1 MKITLLAGNPAT
13 DFGLELDKVA
23 NGDAI
28 VRLRAPW
35 TGPAPAPEVEVKLAQ
50 VFTVPPLLLVTEPR
64 GTRLATLAEVR
75 TLAARE
81 VSQQTQ
87 QLEAQWQALVNDIS
101 TASLHADMSK
111 RFLGLAP
118 FPGGALDYIGA
129 MKLNLNACL
138 LDSSVRLEATV
149 EVAARCSISHGTAA
163 IIARMAWRLSILA
176 TSPKPRLSLQI
187 PVPGLR
193 FPDFEFP
200 NFNLSALA
208 IPIAQVSVFDLP
220 TLPGIPLTL
229 TYDNIDVVAPVYTND
244 GGLTFTVT
252 INAARVEVFGTSCA
266 LGDPTLTFDRGAV
279 TIDGFSVVLAPLNW
293 TARPAAPLPAPLD
306 GVSLLP
312 GTGSLRLALEI
323 ENGNA
328 ALKGVL
334 TQTLTLFPTLQPS
347 KLLTLQLDLPFDDTG
362 FLPNVT
368 INNVSYP
375 RTITLAIDGGTLSLT
390 GLLQNPV
397 LPGNISLNLDLPA
410 LPAPQIDVLI
420 DILSAILGALVKGL
434 AGLARIVEEGLRA
447 LFSLLRNAST
457 ALSKLNISL
466 VLDQRTGHLQQ
477 VLVGVRRG
485 KTGTE
490 NIFDTPALS
499 LNAPTDIE
507 LALLIDLRDGER
519 DAYLVAT
526 VATANKELLTLS
538 SDLWFGGGAKE
549 SPAGDITAP
558 GADGAPKET
567 PKLIKIDVK
576 TRENADGRFSF
587 VPFGIRHGQAV
598 FFYALES
605 PLPDFATQPTVAF
618 SGYRLTDKLE
628 HVLKARAKFNPDI
641 VKGRFLPFLA
651 APADQGEK
659 SGSASGVGDMLKQY
673 IEIETM
679 SDADLAGGV
688 ITIASKV
695 TLKAMGS
702 KIRSDLSIE
711 LDARRMTAN
720 VRGGA
725 IQISLPMDEP
735 LELLGMKATFL
746 NKSDPKIR
754 VIENQ
759 FVLDMSGSDTRLYLN
774 DAYIMVLD
782 FDRLGS
788 DADGKPLRFHVN
800 KMIVHGGGLDLE
812 ASLAG
817 PYTLRLNGL
826 ETDFTFGKAAIRVR
840 SGRIEAFSLGAMGKL
855 PPALLGDVDVKMQLD
870 FGERKDGSVGLLN
883 GAIEL
888 QNRGRPIR
896 SEHTHFV
903 LTLDALSMRVF
914 DDGGGLHF
922 CAFIS
927 GSAMFKPE
935 APALA
940 EGMLK
945 KLSGVELKFT
955 DCPVCGASDVIQREL
970 EKLNLSFVIALDE
983 PVKATLFEL
992 FTFEVRSFGLEPR
1005 CNAFD
1010 DRPPAIVIGGQVSFA
1025 ASGDVVR
1032 AECDFHKLYLATPQ
1046 PGEFLPRL
1054 KCEGLGLALRLGSAL
1069 EIEGKVVAVDGR
1081 MPKNMLVSTA
1091 PENKIKG
1098 NGFMGQGRVAI
1109 QGLPPFAASFGF
1121 VELEFAGGE
1130 RKRGW
1135 FVYLEAQHLSYYFQL
1150 GPVPI
1155 YLREAGLG
1163 LGFHFTYV
1171 GIEAIDNA
1179 TSLIEMIKGVDK
1191 IAATALE
1198 PAKLESWTASPRGDL
1213 TLVGRLFISMSS
1225 ASSPAEP
1232 LVWKKDEEKDL
1243 PNVMLLNVVAAMRK
1257 STFLMT
1263 ANVWLGYNY
1272 YDWDQDRHIGN
1283 NELAGK
1289 QALTGYVLL
1298 AGARSEFLARVK
1310 SNPGAKIG
1318 NRLAL
1323 PEQFK
1328 NALTEVQYEATLY
1341 IRPGLLHFELGWPN
1355 RITWSK
1361 NFAGVNVSVAGGAI
1375 FRVHEGAIL
1384 VGLNLEGNLNFS
1396 LSARLDA
1403 GVVGVA
1409 VSASVYAALIAR
1421 IIGFLDSQKVDNSLY
1436 YSLFS
1441 LQIQVKFE
1449 VSAWLEIDAWLC
1461 KITIRISFALS
1472 LQIDVVAELAMQG
1485 DLQMGTR
1492 VRATIAISIFG
1503 RSLGLSVGLA
1513 LNPGL
1518 VDKASGRVGRF
1529 MNMGLM
1535 QEVPSVTPDIGQQD
1549 SANDTATSIGA
1560 ERRKARIKA
1569 GAANRHGSNL
1579 APVPHEDPVANIAVP
1594 EIKLAVAIGPSDFQ
1608 IVLTYP
1614 KVPPAEIDTPLA
1626 TIDDWVYLTFLPVD
1640 AMPVVGIGAQQHSS
1654 FYAAPHASDTHNLE
1668 PDHIMAFP
1676 AAAVD
1681 GMQFYAFESNKW
1693 KIHSFKDTGA
1703 DVATKIEW
1711 GRKLNYSQRTE
1722 DDGKGTLAE
1731 KSGEAELTNL
1741 FFAAFRTTADRPSE
1755 VTVVNNPYEEPNAR
1769 PPIAAEDRITRL
1781 SQTSQQQHDRQERGY
1796 NRNMQ
1801 TDPADR
1807 RCHEARD
1814 FLMQKFTSDLFQ
1826 LAADG
1831 VVTEQ
1836 AHVVHV
1842 GLTLLVRRELA
1853 EALSADGGVRA
1864 NVQKRIEAV
1873 PAGKKSAK
1881 CEVFNPPRLMFSKK
1895 PPRFDKVVCR
1905 FDGNKAR
1912 LDWDLGWDYRI
1923 EPEHFV
1929 QHYLLRRW
1937 IEVAGDQVGE
1947 ASCITFKRADHVC
1960 EKDDRS
1966 RRTVERGTWQY
1977 TDEFADMSAGDK
1989 AKLFNPTADAVLRYS
2004 VVAVC
2009 VSGTRSRPCSDFLA
2023 VRTGMPQLTAITR
2036 ASAIMVVNPVPVAAT
2051 GKLSNPELM
2060 LRLESGADSIVAG
2073 DQRFW
2078 RLLLRSEAIVP
2089 AGDYGTDGQTDRP
2102 LGGTIGAART
2112 PRRGDVPF
2120 KLPAG
2125 TNTQFPQATKITGH
2139 EDEHASVNKD
2149 LPALIEL
2156 LAETDSPRAYT
2167 LLAQSFVQRVV
2178 QRDGK
2183 DIATEIACSPL
2194 VPVELS
2200 LIVTSADSEEHKE
2213 QNLMTRVDALEMV
2226 RLPLSAEEH
2235 VLDPVAR
2242 CDLHAKSGRA
2252 AIREPQAG
2260 QEDKLD
2266 YCSIVHPDFGG
2277 VTELSWNV
2285 RPSGLAAA
2293 ALARYRLLAG
2303 FEVVSLNLDNGDNA
2317 VDPAA
2322 WASGRLQRHTLARLL
2337 STEAAPLTP
2346 SEVGEPSNWKVRYP
2360 SQAARRLA
2368 GGAWYSPAESR
2379 IDWPWPDIRREPLP
2393 EPSSELIKSL
2403 LREGVPDYI
2412 ELAMTGGADISWKF
2426 SLPAVVAD
2434 LWQLDKTA
2442 THLRYIG
2449 KAGDGAAAALRQALR
2464 RLRAEPV
2471 GAWPTGAGPTEGYG
2485 LLLKSGWALS
2495 MTPRWDVASAPGNTD
2510 APVPLREMVTMHFDR
2525 DLNPLLEALMA
2536 RMRRLPASGNCGE
2549 RLLDVDRRPPPVVQA
2564 KSVSAFLD
2572 GTSDQLDPYGWA
2584 MLDRLGLGVTVRL
2597 FDPVADAFLSAHALH
2612 AQLAQAL
2619 KDDTLKGLYP
2629 TARAQLLVEV
2639 LLQPGG
2645 MMERE
2650 DFSAV
2655 PDGLGEIKIHSEE
2668 FLLQTQGLA
2677 MLRLSVR
2684 PSIKPVL
2691 QYVIWDRPACQASDA
2706 ELTDVDAY
2714 VPQLAK
2720 VFKFDERS
2728 HGKRSLR
2735 SFLEELEV
2743 GKIEDA
2749 AERRRHAQTV
2759 ILRTRADVTFDVP
2772 VEVDIAPGA
2781 GELRNGP
2788 VDAFGRFGDW
2798 NWEYGADPGRHRFG
2812 TLLRNALEADSD
2824 YKPEPD
2830 DDKTI
2835 TDKWVVLNR
2844 RFFAYAADPGSS
2856 EKAVVPLAFAAIE
2869 PSEPIQIA
2877 ADSAGRLAVMLPEA
2891 DGYARTRALAVLP
2904 QWRYGRMLRD
2914 AGYGAKLDALLKS
2927 KREDCIIDETTAK
2940 QNRYVLS
2947 TIERSAP
2954 IQPPEVLAVGRL
2966 GDTIWWTDGT
2976 TWEQEGAPRSATA
2989 LREAQFV
2996 RAGTDPGNALPII
3009 VRHHPELRL
3018 SKSNAMLA
3026 RALSMAGSLTSFV
3039 LTPADQAWC
3048 KQFVSLDRLEPA
3060 HQPKQP
3066 NAGEVDVGL
3075 LDQVTQLLG
3084 EPPVDSK
3091 VRVLR
3096 HLPHWYRHS
3105 VTLSAGA
3112 GSEVATTVSAYLAE
3126 APARLVEMREG
3137 IPKLEAGHPWQAML
3151 VPDSINP
3158 MKVTMTVKPA
3168 YPHFALV
3175 LPVLRYCDTTDET
3188 TASLWPGAIAELPD
3202 PGVIYDLLLEAA
3214 PEPLRPRAALTP
3226 LARIG
3231 RAPVQKGHPY
3241 VSTFLLS
3248 RDWAVDAALVPSVA
3262 GHQLQLSISPMS
3274 VPIQVS
3280 AELKTLLGS
3289 DDYLRGDTMRLPGG
3303 WSAGWIDHYV
3313 ARLADQSVAAGIE
3326 GTARL
3331 LTALAEAD
3339 IGLPAG
3345 PAELAKLFPSYGLAS
3360 VHLVLPVDNAGWNVL
3375 ALVLGNWVAALA
3387 QQPGALASLLHDYF
3401 APVATAVA
3409 VQTWP
3414 TDDPSGKPIPWL
3426 DSLPEPGLGCGW
3438 TQEAATRMLLP
3449 ELMTDAEYDD
3459 IVVAI
3464 VGGAP
3469 QLAQRFRLL
3478 RASQR
3483 ERALGGGKLR
3493 IRATRG
3499 DAIALELALVSL
3511 T

>member
-1 MKITLLAGNPAT
+1 MKISLLAGNPAT
-13 DFGLELDKVA
+13 DFGLELDDDTSG
-23 NGDAI
+23 NTI

-35 TGPAPAPEVEVKLAQ
+35 TAPAPAPEVEVKLAQ
-50 VFTVPPLLLVTEPR
+50 VLTVPPLLLVAEPG

-75 TLAARE
+75 AMAAHE
-81 VSQQTQ
+81 VNQQTQ
-87 QLEAQWQALVNDIS
+87 QLEAQWKALVNGIS
-101 TASLHADMSK
+101 TASLHADMSN

-118 FPGGALDYIGA
+118 FPGGALDFIGV

-138 LDSSVRLEATV
+138 LDSSVRLEITV
-149 EVAARCSISHGTAA
+149 EVAARCSISHGAAA
-163 IIARMAWRLSILA
+163 IIARIAWRLSILA
-176 TSPKPRLSLQI
+176 TSPIPRLSLQI
-187 PVPGLR
+187 PVPALC
-193 FPDFEFP
+193 FPDFAFP
-200 NFNLSALA
+200 DFNLAALA
-208 IPIAQVSVFDLP
+208 IPAAPFSMFDLP

-229 TYDNIDVVAPVYTND
+229 THGGIVVSPVVYTPAD

-252 INAARVEVFGTSCA
+252 ITAAEVEVFGANCA

-279 TIDGFSVVLAPLNW
+279 KIDGFSVAPAPLNW
-293 TARPAAPLPAPLD
+293 TARPATPLPAPLD

-312 GTGSLRLALEI
+312 GDGSLRLALEVD
-323 ENGNA
+323 NGNA

-334 TQTLTLFPTLQPS
+334 TQTLTLFPTLQPN
-347 KLLTLQLDLPFDDTG
+347 KLLELQLALPFDDTG
-362 FLPNVT
+362 FVPEVT
-368 INNVSYP
+368 INHVAIP
-375 RTITLAIDGGTLSLT
+375 RTMTLKIDGGTVSLG
-390 GLLQNPV
+390 GLLQN
-397 LPGNISLNLDLPA
+397 LALRGSISLNLDLPA
-410 LPAPQIDVLI
+410 LPAPQVDVLI

-447 LFSLLRNAST
+447 LFSLLRKAAT
-457 ALSKLNISL
+457 ALSKLDITL
-466 VLDQRTGHLQQ
+466 MLDQRTGHLQQ
-477 VLVGVRRG
+477 VLVGVRRSG
-485 KTGTE
+485 TGTE

-499 LNAPTDIE
+499 LSVPADIE

-526 VATANKELLTLS
+526 VDAANKELLTMS
-538 SDLWFGGGAKE
+538 SDLWFGGGARE
-549 SPAGDITAP
+549 SQAGDIAAP
-558 GADGAPKET
+558 DADGAAKES
-567 PKLIKIDVK
+567 PKLIKIAVK
-576 TRENADGRFSF
+576 TREDAAAGRFSF
-587 VPFGIRHGQAV
+587 VPFGLRHGQAV

-605 PLPDFATQPTVAF
+605 PLPNFAKVPTVAF
-618 SGYRLTDKLE
+618 SGYRLTDSLD
-628 HVLKARAKFNPDI
+628 HVLAVKASFNLGKAKE
-641 VKGRFLPFLA
+641 RFLPFLA
-651 APADQGEK
+651 APADQAAK
-659 SGSASGVGDMLKQY
+659 PNSAGGIGDMLKQY
-673 IEIETM
+673 IQIDAMT
-679 SDADLAGGV
+679 DADLEQGV
-688 ITIASKV
+688 LKSKAKV

-702 KIRSDLSIE
+702 KISSELTIE

-725 IQISLPMDEP
+725 IQISLPMDKP

-746 NKSDPKIR
+746 NKSDPKIP
-754 VIENQ
+754 VTENQ
-759 FVLDMSGSDTRLYLN
+759 FVLDMGGSDTRLYLN
-774 DAYIMVLD
+774 NAYTMVLD

-788 DADGKPLRFHVN
+788 DADGKPLRFHVS
-800 KMIVHGGGLDLE
+800 KLIVHGGGLDLE

-826 ETDFTFGKAAIRVR
+826 ETDFTFEKAAIRVR
-840 SGRIEAFSLGAMGKL
+840 SGRIEAFSLGALGKL
-855 PPALLGDVDVKMQLD
+855 PPALLGDVDVKLQLD
-870 FGERKDGSVGLLN
+870 FGERKDGTVGLLN

-888 QNRGRPIR
+888 QSRGKPIR

-955 DCPVCGASDVIQREL
+955 DCPVCGPSDVIQREL

-992 FTFEVRSFGLEPR
+992 FSFEVRSFGLEPR

-1025 ASGDVVR
+1025 VSGDVVR
-1032 AECDFHKLYLATPQ
+1032 AECDFHKLYLATPLSGQ
-1046 PGEFLPRL
+1046 FLPRL

-1069 EIEGKVVAVDGR
+1069 EIEGKVVAVDSR
-1081 MPKNMLVSTA
+1081 MPENLLVSAA
-1091 PENKIKG
+1091 PKDRIKG

-1121 VELEFAGGE
+1121 VELEFPSGE

-1179 TSLIEMIKGVDK
+1179 TSLIDMIKGVDK

-1198 PAKLESWTASPRGDL
+1198 PAKIESWTASPRGDL

-1232 LVWKKDEEKDL
+1232 LVWKEDEEREL

-1272 YDWDQDRHIGN
+1272 HDWDQARHLGN
-1283 NELAGK
+1283 NGLAGK

-1318 NRLAL
+1318 DRLPL

-1384 VGLNLEGNLNFS
+1384 AGLNLEGNLNFS
-1396 LSARLDA
+1396 MSARLDA

-1421 IIGFLDSQKVDNSLY
+1421 IIGFLDSQRVGNSLY

-1472 LQIDVVAELAMQG
+1472 LQIDVVAELALQG
-1485 DLQMGTR
+1485 DLEMGTR

-1518 VDKASGRVGRF
+1518 VDNAAARVGRF

-1549 SANDTATSIGA
+1549 AANDTATSIGA
-1560 ERRKARIKA
+1560 ERRDARVAA
-1569 GAANRHGSNL
+1569 GAANSNSDL
-1579 APVPHEDPVANIAVP
+1579 APVPHEDRVADIPAP
-1594 EIKLAVAIGPSDFQ
+1594 PIKPAVAIGPSDFQ

-1614 KVPPAEIDTPLA
+1614 KVPPAEIDRPLA
-1626 TIDDWVYLTFLPVD
+1626 SIDEWVYVTFLPVD
-1640 AMPVVGIGAQQHSS
+1640 AAPAAGNDPQPRSS
-1654 FYAAPHASDTHNLE
+1654 FYAAPHPRDSTNMA
-1668 PDHIMAFP
+1668 PDHVIAFP
-1676 AAAVD
+1676 AAAP
-1681 GMQFYAFESNKW
+1681 GGQYYAFDNGKW
-1693 KIHSFKDTGA
+1693 RIRSFA
-1703 DVATKIEW
+1703 AASAAVATNIEW
-1711 GRKLNYSQRTE
+1711 DRKLNYSQSTE
-1722 DDGKGTLAE
+1722 DSGNGTPAE
-1731 KSGEAELTNL
+1731 KSGEATLTDL
-1741 FFAAFRTTADRPSE
+1741 FFAAFRTTASRPIDVS
-1755 VTVVNNPYEEPNAR
+1755 VAKPYEEPRAR
-1769 PPIAAEDRITRL
+1769 PPIAAEAPIARIA
-1781 SQTSQQQHDRQERGY
+1781 QTSQQQHDRQERGY
-1796 NRNMQ
+1796 NRNMK

-1826 LAADG
+1826 LAEDG
-1831 VVTEQ
+1831 IVTEQ

-1842 GLTLLVRRELA
+1842 GLTLLVPFELA
-1853 EALSADGGVRA
+1853 KALGAEGAGRA
-1864 NVQKRIEAV
+1864 QVQKRIEAV
-1873 PAGKKSAK
+1873 TIGGTSAP
-1881 CEVFNPPRLMFSKK
+1881 CEVFNPPHLRFSVK

-1912 LDWDLGWDYRI
+1912 LDWDLRWDHRI

-1929 QHYLLRRW
+1929 QHYQLRRW
-1937 IEVAGDQVGE
+1937 IEVDGEQAGE
-1947 ASCITFKRADHVC
+1947 ATSITFKRADRVC
-1960 EKDDRS
+1960 GEADGS

-2004 VVAVC
+2004 VVPVC

-2023 VRTGMPQLTAITR
+2023 VRTGMPQLTAITH
-2036 ASAIMVVNPVPVAAT
+2036 ASAIMTVNPLPDVASGMLRA
-2051 GKLSNPELM
+2051 PELM
-2060 LRLESGADSIVAG
+2060 LRLESGTDVVAAG

-2120 KLPAG
+2120 ELPAG
-2125 TNTQFPQATKITGH
+2125 SDIQFPPAAVPMGPQ
-2139 EDEHASVNKD
+2139 DEHASVNQA
-2149 LPALIEL
+2149 LPALIAL
-2156 LAETDSPRAYT
+2156 LADTATPSAYT
-2167 LLAQSFVQRVV
+2167 LLAQTFAR
-2178 QRDGK
+2178 RGK
-2183 DIATEIACSPL
+2183 KEIASSPL
-2194 VPVELS
+2194 VPVELG
-2200 LIVTSADSEEHKE
+2200 LIVTAADRKE

-2226 RLPLSAEEH
+2226 RLPLKAEEH
-2235 VLDPVAR
+2235 LLDPVAR
-2242 CDLHAKSGRA
+2242 PDLHAEPGRA
-2252 AIREPQAG
+2252 AMREPLAG
-2260 QEDKLD
+2260 KKDRLD
-2266 YCSIVHPDFGG
+2266 YCSVVHPDFGG
-2277 VTELSWNV
+2277 LTQLSWDV
-2285 RPSGLAAA
+2285 LPSGLAAA

-2303 FEVVSLNLDNGDNA
+2303 FEVVSLNLDSGDRA
-2317 VDPAA
+2317 ADPAP
-2322 WASGRLQRHTLARLL
+2322 WKSGRLQRHTLARLL
-2337 STEAAPLTP
+2337 STEGAPLTP

-2379 IDWPWPDIRREPLP
+2379 IVWPWPDIRREPLP

-2403 LREGVPDYI
+2403 LREGVPSFI
-2412 ELAMTGGADISWKF
+2412 ELAMTGGAGISWKF
-2426 SLPAVVAD
+2426 SLETDATAP
-2434 LWQLDKTA
+2434 WQLDDNA
-2442 THLRYIG
+2442 TRLHYRS
-2449 KAGDGAAAALRQALR
+2449 KAGEGGASALR
-2464 RLRAEPV
+2464 RALRLLRAQPDS
-2471 GAWPTGAGPTEGYG
+2471 AGPADGYT
-2485 LLLKSGWALS
+2485 LSLKRGWALS
-2495 MTPRWDVASAPGNTD
+2495 MTPRWAEAPANANAA
-2510 APVPLREMVTMHFDR
+2510 APLKEVVTMYFERELH
-2525 DLNPLLEALMA
+2525 PLLEGLMM
-2536 RMRRLPASGNCGE
+2536 RMRRLCASASGGE
-2549 RLLDVDRRPPPVVQA
+2549 RLLDLDRRPAPVVQA
-2564 KSVSAFLD
+2564 ENVGTFLD
-2572 GTSDQLDPYGWA
+2572 VTSDQLDPYGWA
-2584 MLDRLGLGVTVRL
+2584 MLDRLGLGVTLRL
-2597 FDPVADAFLSAHALH
+2597 FDPVNDAFLSAHALH
-2612 AQLAQAL
+2612 AQLALAL
-2619 KDDTLKGLYP
+2619 ADGTLARLYP
-2629 TARAQLLVEV
+2629 EAMAQLLVEV

-2650 DFSAV
+2650 DFSTV
-2655 PDGLGEIKIHSEE
+2655 PDALGEVENHPGE

-2684 PSIKPVL
+2684 PSIRPELK
-2691 QYVIWDRPACQASDA
+2691 YVIWDSPASRAPDN
-2706 ELTDVDAY
+2706 ELIGVDAY
-2714 VPQLAK
+2714 VPLLARTISL
-2720 VFKFDERS
+2720 ER
-2728 HGKRSLR
+2728 RSLK
-2735 SFLEELEV
+2735 SFLQELED
-2743 GKIEDA
+2743 GKLGNA
-2749 AERRRHAQTV
+2749 ADRTRHAQTV
-2759 ILRTRADVTFDVP
+2759 ILRTRADANFDVP
-2772 VEVDIAPGA
+2772 VDIAPGT
-2781 GELRNGP
+2781 GELRGGP
-2788 VDAFGRFGDW
+2788 VDAFGRFEDW
-2798 NWEYGADPGRHRFG
+2798 TGWNYGADPGRLRFG
-2812 TLLRNALEADSD
+2812 TLLRNALGAA
-2824 YKPEPD
+2824 YKSEPND
-2830 DDKTI
+2830 DDAI
-2835 TDKWVVLNR
+2835 TSKWPALNR
-2844 RFFAYAADPGSS
+2844 RFFTFAADPGRSD
-2856 EKAVVPLAFAAIE
+2856 KDRVPLAFAAVE
-2869 PSEPIQIA
+2869 PSEPMQIA
-2877 ADSAGRLAVMLPEA
+2877 ADSAGRLMVMLPEV
-2891 DGYARTRALAVLP
+2891 DGYARTRAFAVLP

-2914 AGYGAKLDALLKS
+2914 AGYGPALDALLKD
-2927 KREDCIIDETTAK
+2927 KRENGIIDTTAAK
-2940 QNRYVLS
+2940 QNRYVIS

-2954 IQPPEVLAVGRL
+2954 MQPPEVLAVGRL
-2966 GDTIWWTDGT
+2966 GDTVWWTDGT
-2976 TWEQEGAPRSATA
+2976 TWEQEGALRSAAA
-2989 LREAQFV
+2989 LRDAQFV
-2996 RAGTDPGNALPII
+2996 RAGTDPGNALPIV
-3009 VRHHPELRL
+3009 VRHHTELRL
-3018 SKSNAMLA
+3018 SKSNAMPA

-3039 LTPADQAWC
+3039 LTPSDQAWC
-3048 KQFVSLDRLEPA
+3048 EQFVPLDRLEPE
-3060 HQPKQP
+3060 HQPSQAF
-3066 NAGEVDVGL
+3066 AGDVDAGL
-3075 LDQVTQLLG
+3075 LGQVTQLLG
-3084 EPPVDSK
+3084 EPPDDSK

-3105 VTLSAGA
+3105 VSLSAGA
-3112 GSEVATTVSAYLAE
+3112 GSAVAETVSAYLAE
-3126 APARLVEMREG
+3126 APAWLVEIRAG
-3137 IPKLEAGHPWQAML
+3137 IAAPKAGHPWQAML
-3151 VPDSINP
+3151 APGSINP
-3158 MKVTMTVKPA
+3158 MEVTTTGTPA
-3168 YPHFALV
+3168 YPHFALA
-3175 LPVLRYCDTTDET
+3175 LAALRYRDTTDET
-3188 TASLWPGAIAELPD
+3188 TARLWTSEIAGLPD

-3214 PEPLRPRAALTP
+3214 PELLRPRAALTP

-3231 RAPVQKGHPY
+3231 RAPAQEGHPY
-3241 VSTFLLS
+3241 VSTFSLS

-3262 GHQLQLSISPMS
+3262 GHQLQLSVSPMG

-3280 AELKTLLGS
+3280 AALKTLLGS
-3289 DDYLRGDTMRLPGG
+3289 DDYLRGDTLRLPGG

-3313 ARLADQSVAAGIE
+3313 ARLALQPVAAGME
-3326 GTARL
+3326 GAACL

-3345 PAELAKLFPSYGLAS
+3345 PAELAGLFPSYGLAS
-3360 VHLVLPVDNAGWNVL
+3360 VHLVQPTDNAGWNAL
-3375 ALVLGNWVAALA
+3375 ALVLDNWVAALA
-3387 QQPGALASLLHDYF
+3387 HAGGALAALLHAYF
-3401 APVATAVA
+3401 APVAAAIA

-3414 TDDPSGKPIPWL
+3414 ADDPSGKPIPWL
-3426 DSLPEPGLGCGW
+3426 DSLLAPGPGCGW
-3438 TQEAATRMLLP
+3438 TPEAAPRMLIP
-3449 ELMTDAEYDD
+3449 ELMTDDEYVD
-3459 IVVAI
+3459 VVAAI
-3464 VGGAP
+3464 AGGAP

-3483 ERALGGGKLR
+3483 ERALGGGQLR

-3499 DAIALELALVSL
+3499 DAIPLELALVSL